1 MKTTKEEAACIGM
14 HQGHRPK
21 KYSFLKKRG
30 WINCQN
36 LNSDNAS
43 PILMT
48 SNFLKPKE

>member
-1 MKTTKEEAACIGM
+1 MKTNKEEAACVGI
-14 HQGHRPK
+14 HHGHRPKK

-48 SNFLKPKE
+48 K